1 MYDIVKN
8 PIPHSGLFATPTL
21 EDVQKYISNLPTK
34 EQAQA
39 NMLFM
44 FTLNACHQL
53 VEDKILSKEIFA
65 Q

>member
-1 MYDIVKN
+1 MKVKN

-44 FTLNACHQL
+44 FTLNACHAMAQKELERMADQL
-53 VEDKILSKEIFA
+53 ERV
-65 Q
+65 